1 MTNYKYL
8 RGASISDPSRV
19 IFDIPDAPTIGTA
32 TDVGTSR
39 AYNNGAAT
47 VTITSQAVTG
57 GPTTGYTVTSS
68 PDGFTGSGTSPI
80 TVTGLQTGTSY
91 TFTAKA
97 TNTSGSSP
105 ATTAT
110 SSITATT
117 VPQSPTIG
125 TPTNAIGQAYTGTA
139 SVSVPFTTGATGGK
153 SITGYS
159 ITSSSG
165 ATATGAS
172 SPISVTESNL
182 GTAATYTVTAT
193 NANGTSVASTASS
206 SVTPSTVPQAP
217 TIGTFTDGG
226 TGTTGTLSFTANAT
240 GGSSITNYKVS
251 TDNATYTALSPSQT
265 SSPLSLTGLS
275 AGTAN
280 YYIKAV
286 NSNGDSAA
294 SSGVSGTVALPSG
307 FYSIATQSV
316 GSGGASSVTFS
327 SIPSTYN
334 HLQIRG
340 ISQSSADVYI
350 RYNGDSGTNYSQHIM
365 QGDGSATSANGFTNS
380 TYSRIANSNPYQF
393 AGIYL
398 DILDYSNTNKYKTN
412 RSFFGID
419 GNGSGVVGIWSGSW
433 RNTAA
438 VTSITISGTFS
449 QYSSFALY
457 GVK

>member
-19 IFDIPDAPTIGTA
+19 IFDIPDTPTIGTA

-110 SSITATT
+110 GAITAT
-117 VPQSPTIG
+117 
-125 TPTNAIGQAYTGTA
+125 
-139 SVSVPFTTGATGGK
+139 
-153 SITGYS
+153 
-159 ITSSSG
+159 
-165 ATATGAS
+165 
-172 SPISVTESNL
+172 
-182 GTAATYTVTAT
+182 
-193 NANGTSVASTASS
+193 
-206 SVTPSTVPQAP
+206 TVPQAP

-226 TGTTGTLSFTANAT
+226 DGSTGTLSFTAGAT
-240 GGSSITNYKVS
+240 GGKSITGYKVS
-251 TDNATYTALSPSQT
+251 TDGSTYTTVSGT
-265 SSPLSLTGLS
+265 TSPLSLTGLS
-275 AGTAN
+275 VGTTT
-280 YYIKAV
+280 YYLKAT
-286 NSNGDSAA
+286 NANGDSSA
-294 SSGVSGTVALPSG
+294 SGGVSGTVIQPSN
-307 FYSIATQSV
+307 FYSIATYTV
-316 GSGGASSVTFS
+316 TSGGTSSVTFS
-327 SIPSTYN
+327 SIPSGYT

-340 ISQSSADVYI
+340 IGAITGGTTGSQDMAIFFNGTTSNNSSFSQHRLYGNGSSASSDYYSGYI
-350 RYNGDSGTNYSQHIM
+350 VAGRFSFNTD
-365 QGDGSATSANGFTNS
+365 AN
-380 TYSRIANSNPYQF
+380 
-393 AGIYL
+393 AGIFGSTVI
-398 DILDYSNTNKYKTN
+398 DILDYTNTNKYKTV
-412 RSFFGID
+412 RTLTGVDS
-419 GNGSGVVGIWSGSW
+419 NGAGTVWLNSGLWQSTSAI
-433 RNTAA
+433 
-438 VTSITISGTFS
+438 TSITLNDGFGGAVWH